1 MYIPR
6 FNEEK
11 RLPVMR
17 ELMEA
22 APLAT
27 LVTLGA
33 SGLFATHLPMIL
45 DDDGSE
51 FGVLKGH
58 IARANA
64 QWREFIPTVD
74 ALAIFAGPQHY
85 ISPNWYA
92 GKKEHG
98 KEVPTW
104 NYAVVHAYGPLK
116 VIEDEQW
123 LLALVSRLTDT
134 HEAATSA
141 APWKVTDA
149 PKDYIQAMLK
159 AIVGIELP
167 IRRLEGKWKV
177 SQNKTDKD
185 REGVVEGLTKLDTPE
200 SQRMRE
206 LVANAG
212 HLSVRVGS

>member
-1 MYIPR
+1 MYIPK

-17 ELMEA
+17 ALIESQ
-22 APLAT
+22 PLAT
-27 LVTLGA
+27 LVTLGSA
-33 SGLFATHLPMIL
+33 GLFATHLPMIL
-45 DDDGSE
+45 HDDGTE
-51 FGVLKGH
+51 FGTLKGH

-64 QWREFIPTVD
+64 QWKDFVPSVD
-74 ALAIFAGPQHY
+74 ALAIFGGPDHY

-123 LLALVSRLTDT
+123 LLKFVSHLTDV
-134 HEAATSA
+134 HEAATSP

-149 PKDYIQAMLK
+149 PPDYIQAMLK

-177 SQNKTDKD
+177 SQNKTEKD
-185 REGVVEGLTKLDTPE
+185 REGVVEGLTKLNTPE
-200 SQRMRE
+200 SLRMKE
-206 LVANAG
+206 LVK
-212 HLSVRVGS
+212 GSK

>member
-1 MYIPR
+1 MYIPK

-11 RLPVMR
+11 RVPVMR
-17 ELMEA
+17 ALVA
-22 APLAT
+22 AHPLAT
-27 LVTLGA
+27 LVTMGA
-33 SGLFATHLPMIL
+33 AGLFATHLPL
-45 DDDGSE
+45 LLENDGSE
-51 FGVLKGH
+51 FGLLRGH
-58 IARANA
+58 VARANA
-64 QWREFIPTVD
+64 QWKEFSPEID
-74 ALAIFAGPQHY
+74 SLAIFSGPQHY

-92 GKKEHG
+92 GKEEHG

-123 LLALVSRLTDT
+123 LLAFVSHLTDV
-134 HEAATSA
+134 HEAATSP

-149 PKDYIQAMLK
+149 PHDYIQAMLK

-177 SQNKTDKD
+177 SQNKTEKD

-200 SQRMRE
+200 SLRMKD
-206 LVANAG
+206 LVKG
-212 HLSVRVGS
+212 GT